1 MRFRHAFII
10 WQKEI
15 LDAVRDRR
23 SLIIAIIVPLL
34 VMPIFTLGPS
44 YLRKLQVEETQQS
57 VQGIVIQ
64 NADQAPALVAALKA
78 SHNLKLIEPKSNDE
92 TALQEGKLALI
103 VNVPQGFE
111 EKLSKEEKTSLE
123 IRFNPTKSTSQTAR
137 DKFDAVLRAYQKQI
151 VAKRLEVRKIPVEV
165 FEPFSA
171 NYQNVASREQL
182 GGFVL
187 SFFLPLFLIMWA
199 AIGGSQAAIDTTAGE
214 KDRKTLEM
222 LLVTP
227 AGRSSIVLGKIL
239 AVFTVT
245 MVATLMIMLGF
256 ALSFTY
262 GAQVFGDVGEQLKFS
277 LQPIVAVLMF
287 LVSAGVA
294 AMMSAWTFALFSWAR
309 SLREAQSYTTWISFG
324 SIVPAMA
331 VQFRETAPSLVLF
344 LIPLLNATLVFKELL
359 LGEINGLD
367 IGVTLASSFVYAL
380 IGLGV
385 ATQVFQN
392 EKVLF
397 RQ

>member
-1 MRFRHAFII
+1 MRFRHALII

-44 YLRKLQVEETQQS
+44 YLRRMQVEETKQS
-57 VQGIVIQ
+57 AQEIVIQ
-64 NADQAPALVAALKA
+64 NADQAPALVTALKA
-78 SHNLKLIEPKSNDE
+78 SNSLKPIEPKSNDE
-92 TALQEGKLALI
+92 AALQAGKLALI
-103 VNVPQGFE
+103 VIVPQGFE
-111 EKLSKEEKTSLE
+111 EKLSKEEHASLE
-123 IRFNPTKSTSQTAR
+123 IRFNPTKSVSQTAR

-165 FEPFSA
+165 FEPFSMD
-171 NYQNVASREQL
+171 YQNVASKEQI

-227 AGRSSIVLGKIL
+227 AGRSSIVLGKVL

-245 MVATLMIMLGF
+245 MVATLMIMIGF

-262 GAQVFGDVGEQLKFS
+262 GAQVFGDAGEQLKFS
-277 LQPIVAVLMF
+277 LQPMVGLLMF
-287 LVSAGVA
+287 LVAASVA

-324 SIVPAMA
+324 SIMPSMA
-331 VQFRETAPSLVLF
+331 AQFRDFTPSLGLAV
-344 LIPLLNATLVFKELL
+344 IPFLNATIAFKDLL
-359 LGEINGLD
+359 LGQSNWVY
-367 IGVTLASSFVYAL
+367 IGATITSCLIYAL
-380 IGLGV
+380 IGLRV